1 MAVLNRLDI
10 NTEEESPLAY
20 AEAVRA
26 KSLIEVVEDAVRQGR
41 AMLAFQPVVSSN
53 PSHQVVFYEG
63 LIRIPDQTGRIIPA
77 GHFIEKVEERESGR
91 LIDCLALDMGLRTL
105 SRVPGLKLSVNM
117 SARSIGYSKWM
128 ELLIRALRS
137 DATLGE
143 RLILEITENSAMLVP
158 ELVSKFMADMQKK
171 GVSFAIDDFGSG
183 VTSFRHL
190 KEFRFD
196 ILKIDGQF
204 IRGIETNS
212 DNQVL
217 TQALLSIAEHFGMY
231 AVAESVETEAAA
243 HWLSSVGIDC
253 LQGFY
258 FGRPTV
264 NPPWQVN
271 ASKTGGAKRT

>member
-41 AMLAFQPVVSSN
+41 AMLAFQPVVSSD

-128 ELLIRALRS
+128 EILIRALRS

-143 RLILEITENSAMLVP
+143 RLI
-158 ELVSKFMADMQKK
+158 
-171 GVSFAIDDFGSG
+171 
-183 VTSFRHL
+183 
-190 KEFRFD
+190 
-196 ILKIDGQF
+196 
-204 IRGIETNS
+204 
-212 DNQVL
+212 
-217 TQALLSIAEHFGMY
+217 
-231 AVAESVETEAAA
+231 
-243 HWLSSVGIDC
+243 
-253 LQGFY
+253 
-258 FGRPTV
+258 
-264 NPPWQVN
+264 
-271 ASKTGGAKRT
+271 